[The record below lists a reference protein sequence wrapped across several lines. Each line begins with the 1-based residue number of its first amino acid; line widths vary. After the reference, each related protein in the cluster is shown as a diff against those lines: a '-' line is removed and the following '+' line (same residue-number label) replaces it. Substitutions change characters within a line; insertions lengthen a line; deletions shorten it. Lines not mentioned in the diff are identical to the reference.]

1 MNLYV
6 INDRLYTNYDEKYSP
21 PINWD
26 YIKERQLRDIQI
38 IKDQKAQR
46 AEYARILRVQAE
58 YDRRARR
65 ARRAR
70 EAEYFL
76 SDREVYARE
85 AEYDRRA
92 REAENARRAR
102 EAANA
107 RRAREAEYARRARE
121 AENARRICS
130 TVTHIPHRLVVAN
143 NNPIFQRGIM
153 LANYPA
159 PFYGGGFINGYP
171 RITTKVIT
179 RRKKRRK

>member
-6 INDRLYTNYDEKYSP
+6 INDRLYTNYYENSSP
-21 PINWD
+21 QINWD

-38 IKDQKAQR
+38 IKDQKEQR
-46 AEYARILRVQAE
+46 AEYARRAREAE
-58 YDRRARR
+58 Y

-85 AEYDRRA
+85 AENARRA

-102 EAANA
+102 EAEN
-107 RRAREAEYARRARE
+107 ARRARE
-121 AENARRICS
+121 AENARRAREAEYSRRICS
-130 TVTHIPHRLVVAN
+130 PVTYIPHRLVVA
-143 NNPIFQRGIM
+143 RGIM

-159 PFYGGGFINGYP
+159 PFYGGGFINGYH
-171 RITTKVIT
+171 RITT
-179 RRKKRRK
+179 RRRKRRK

>member
-1 MNLYV
+1 MNLYIV
-6 INDRLYTNYDEKYSP
+6 NDRLYTNYDENYSP

-26 YIKERQLRDIQI
+26 YIKEKQLRDIQI

-46 AEYARILRVQAE
+46 AEL
-58 YDRRARR
+58 

-76 SDREVYARE
+76 NCREQYARE
-85 AEYDRRA
+85 AEY
-92 REAENARRAR
+92 
-102 EAANA
+102 A

-121 AENARRICS
+121 AEYARRAREAEYARRIS
-130 TVTHIPHRLVVAN
+130 SPVTYIPHRLVVAN

-159 PFYGGGFINGYP
+159 PFYGGGYINGYP